1 MSDRLELLKGFKDL
15 KLGSVLNLLSD
26 VLVIASFLPMLLAMP
41 RVMWRMSREEAPR
54 SLREVLALLSPS
66 IISIA
71 TLILAALIMGIAALY
86 LWYRASDTF
95 RRYDEA
101 KFGLGRIGASLSLTG
116 LSILFIS
123 LVAILFWVLSS
134 LLTSGRVI
142 EGVALGSVTT
152 LLAIAGVVLG
162 VLIYVIGWILYGVM
176 VMRLSEIP
184 SVSQDF
190 KYAGILMIASIVLSM
205 LGSFVV
211 VGALVE
217 IASLIMIIVYS
228 DAAIK
233 LLSSPQ

>member
-1 MSDRLELLKGFKDL
+1 
-15 KLGSVLNLLSD
+15 
-26 VLVIASFLPMLLAMP
+26 
-41 RVMWRMSREEAPR
+41 VMWRMSREEAPR
-54 SLREVLALLSPS
+54 SLREVLALLAPS

-116 LSILFIS
+116 LSILVIS
-123 LVAILFWVLSS
+123 LVATLFWVLSS
-134 LLTSGRVI
+134 LLTSGRLI

-162 VLIYVIGWILYGVM
+162 VPIYVIGWILYGVM